1 MIASF
6 IETIPLPL
14 VAIPAVE
21 FAHRDD
27 AFPQWHPAL
36 LYVAIV
42 VAVVVVVAVLVD
54 RRRRLRK
61 PLLSVRP

>member
-1 MIASF
+1 MIGSLGKA
-6 IETIPLPL
+6 IALPL

-36 LYVAIV
+36 LYVAIA

-54 RRRRLRK
+54 RRKRLRK